1 MGSRKRQTSSIYPL
15 QKPSLASFK
24 RNRWFDY
31 SKRTVCLNQTKGLI
45 TANGWFSYTISF
57 IFQGNKYK
65 IKRDNAYSCNC
76 SCSLFSVW
84 PFSFFPFFV
93 NILKTEQI
101 PRYMKVPCIRRQA
114 ETFI

>member
-1 MGSRKRQTSSIYPL
+1 MHI
-15 QKPSLASFK
+15 LAIVHAVYF
-24 RNRWFDY
+24 
-31 SKRTVCLNQTKGLI
+31 
-45 TANGWFSYTISF
+45 
-57 IFQGNKYK
+57 
-65 IKRDNAYSCNC
+65 
-76 SCSLFSVW
+76 LFG

>member
-1 MGSRKRQTSSIYPL
+1 M
-15 QKPSLASFK
+15 
-24 RNRWFDY
+24 
-31 SKRTVCLNQTKGLI
+31 I
-45 TANGWFSYTISF
+45 TANGWFSYTISC